1 MSAGYSAQ
9 TLLAPWASSEHLGNQ
24 TLSGISLDSR
34 TVMRDGVFLALAG
47 AQGHGLDYLDAVLD
61 AGVSLVVWEPAGGF
75 DAQALNARCQ
85 AAGVQA
91 LALPAL
97 HQHASAI
104 AARFYGYPGRQLR
117 IIGVTG
123 TDGKSSVAHY
133 VAQLLEHLEG
143 DAAVMGTLGWGPV
156 NALQASQHT
165 TTDPVSLQAQ
175 LAELAAAGVRSVAME
190 VSSHALAQY
199 RVEAVPFDT
208 AILTYMGRDHLDYH
222 GSIEAYHAAKKRLF
236 AAPTLRCQVLN
247 GDDVVGQALA
257 NAAPSNQ
264 TVRRYGWAANAD
276 YQITKAAPSAQG
288 LTLELNQP
296 TGALSARLPLLGRF
310 NAMNAVA
317 AVASVV
323 ETPAPQA
330 LETMLAQL
338 KPVPGRME
346 RFVAPARAL
355 VVVDYAHTPGALE
368 AALLAMRE
376 HTQGQLWCVFGC
388 GGERDRGK
396 RALMGEVAA
405 RLADQVV
412 LTNDNPRHEAP
423 ETIIQAI
430 QSGMPAPSAC
440 RVIPDR
446 LEAITTAL
454 SQANASD
461 AVLIAGKG
469 HETEQIL
476 ADQRLAFSDR
486 DTVAQLLPRQVG

>member
-1 MSAGYSAQ
+1 MTAGHSAH

-24 TLSGISLDSR
+24 TLTGMSLDSR

-47 AQGHGLDYLDAVLD
+47 AQGHGMDYLDAALD
-61 AGVSLVVWEPAGGF
+61 VGVSLVVWEPVSGL
-75 DAQALNARCQ
+75 DAQAISAQCQ
-85 AAGVQA
+85 AAGAQA

-143 DAAVMGTLGWGPV
+143 DSAVMGTLGWGRL

-190 VSSHALAQY
+190 VSSHALAQH

-222 GSIEAYHAAKKRLF
+222 GSIEAYHAAKRRLF
-236 AAPTLRCQVLN
+236 AVPTLRRQVLN
-247 GDDVVGQALA
+247 VDDAVGQALA
-257 NAAPSNQ
+257 NAVPANQ

-276 YQITKAAPSAQG
+276 YQITQATPSAQG
-288 LTLELNQP
+288 LSLELNQP
-296 TGALSARLPLLGRF
+296 TGALSARLSLLGRF
-310 NAMNAVA
+310 NAMNAMAALAGVA
-317 AVASVV
+317 
-323 ETPAPQA
+323 ETPSPQA

-346 RFVAPARAL
+346 RFIAPARAL

-368 AALLAMRE
+368 AALSAVRE

-396 RALMGEVAA
+396 RALMGAVAA
-405 RLADQVV
+405 RLADQIV
-412 LTNDNPRHEAP
+412 LTNDNPRHESP
-423 ETIIQAI
+423 EAIIQAI
-430 QSGMPAPSAC
+430 QSGMPAASAC

-454 SQANASD
+454 NQANATD
-461 AVLIAGKG
+461 TVLIAGKG

-476 ADQRLAFSDR
+476 ANQRLAFSDR
-486 DTVAQLLPRQVG
+486 DTVAQLLPRRVS